1 MIARPLTAAALLTLS
16 LAAWGGQPAPSTLK
30 YRIDLKGEQIVDLS
44 AFGQSEQH
52 TQFGGAA
59 FITVVAQDTSGGRT
73 IDITLDSMN
82 VDSASQ
88 LPQSMADSAKGSN
101 WHGLLA
107 PNGKI
112 SGLKS
117 TSKSTATGQLDG
129 LLSLLFPRVKVGA
142 KVGDSWSDTTDT
154 QTDNDGSSISVRTV
168 TNYSASGNETR
179 NGTKALRIDAAFSS
193 SRTGTINNPQGQMT
207 LDGTGVGKGT
217 YLLGPDGRLLSSES
231 TDNGDL
237 SVVVPQAPQPIPI
250 KASNNVKITLL
261 P

>member
-1 MIARPLTAAALLTLS
+1 MSARPLTTVSFLTLS
-16 LAAWGGQPAPSTLK
+16 LCAWGGQPAPTTMK
-30 YRIDLKGEQIVDLS
+30 YRIDLKGEQVVDLS

-52 TQFGGAA
+52 TQYGGVA
-59 FITVVAQDTSGGRT
+59 FITVVAQDTTGGRT

-88 LPQSMADSAKGSN
+88 LPQVMADSAKGSN

-117 TSKSTATGQLDG
+117 SSKSVAAGQLDG
-129 LLSLLFPRVKVGA
+129 LLGLLFPRVKMGA
-142 KVGDSWSDTTDT
+142 KIGDAWTDTTDT
-154 QTDNDGSSISVRTV
+154 QTDNEGTSISVRTV

-193 SRTGTINNPQGQMT
+193 SRTGTINNAQGQMT

-217 YLLGPDGRLLSSES
+217 YVLGPDGRLLASES
-231 TDNGDL
+231 SDNSDI
-237 SVVVPQAPQPIPI
+237 SVVVPQAPQPIPV
-250 KASNNVKITLL
+250 KATNTVKITLL
-261 P
+261 R